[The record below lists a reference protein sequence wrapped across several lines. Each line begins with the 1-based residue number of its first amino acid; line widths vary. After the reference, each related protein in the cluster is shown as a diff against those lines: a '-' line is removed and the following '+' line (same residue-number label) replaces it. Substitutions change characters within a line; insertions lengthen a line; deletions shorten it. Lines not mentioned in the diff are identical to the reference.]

1 MKFVMPILELL
12 FELIAELLFDGLFE
26 LLKKLVEVIYWI
38 VGGLARW
45 SFALLRGR
53 RGTVY
58 FQIGKSPGEP
68 AQRGIT
74 FSPTRRRDRRRRSS
88 YEVG

>member
-1 MKFVMPILELL
+1 MPILELL
-12 FELIAELLFDGLFE
+12 FELIVDLVFDVFFE
-26 LLKKLVEVIYWI
+26 VLKKLVRAIWWI

-45 SFALLRGR
+45 VFGLLKGR

-58 FQIGKSPGEP
+58 FQTGKPLREP
-68 AQRGIT
+68 AQRNVI
-74 FSPTRRRDRRRRSS
+74 FSPTRRGGRRRSS